1 MRYGNG
7 GARLPDGRRGA
18 AVFAEL
24 AAIIAPIFICAGIG
38 FAWARLRRPFESDF
52 VTALVTT
59 VGAPFLVFSSLT
71 RLPLAVATVAEMI
84 GATLLAFTG
93 FTLLGIGVLRA
104 ARLPLRSYLP
114 ALMFP
119 NAGNMGLPLCL
130 FAFGEPGLALAVVF
144 FAVSATLQFTAGVG
158 IAAGSTDLRRL
169 LRLPLIYA
177 VIAALAVVA
186 TGVRVPGWLANTAD
200 MIGGLTIPLML
211 FALGVSL
218 ARLQIGSLGR
228 SLALSLVRIVG
239 GAGLGFGIGWA
250 LGLSDAAR
258 GVLAIQ
264 SAMPVAV
271 FNYLFAQ
278 LYQREPAEV
287 AGMIVLSTLISFAT
301 LPALLLL
308 VL

>member
-1 MRYGNG
+1 
-7 GARLPDGRRGA
+7 
-18 AVFAEL
+18 VFAEL

-38 FAWARLRRPFESDF
+38 FTWARLRRPFESEF
-52 VTALVTT
+52 VTALVTM

-71 RLPLAVATVAEMI
+71 RLPLELAAVAEMA
-84 GATLLAFTG
+84 GAALLAFAG
-93 FTLLGIGVLRA
+93 FALLGIAALRIV
-104 ARLPLRSYLP
+104 RLSLRSYLP

-130 FAFGEPGLALAVVF
+130 FAFGEAGLALAIVF
-144 FAVSATLQFTAGVG
+144 FAVSATLQFTVGVG
-158 IAAGSTDLRRL
+158 IAAGSADPRRL
-169 LRLPLIYA
+169 LRLPLLYA

-186 TGVRVPGWLANTAD
+186 TGAPVPGWLANTAEL
-200 MIGGLTIPLML
+200 IGGLTIPLML

-218 ARLQIGSLGR
+218 ARLQIGSLRR
-228 SLALSLVRIVG
+228 SLALSLVRILG
-239 GAGLGFGIGWA
+239 GAALGFGIGWA

-278 LYQREPAEV
+278 LYRREPAEV

>member
-1 MRYGNG
+1 M
-7 GARLPDGRRGA
+7 
-18 AVFAEL
+18 FAEL
-24 AAIIAPIFICAGIG
+24 AAIIAPIFVCAGIG
-38 FAWARLRRPFESDF
+38 FAWARLRRPFESEF
-52 VTALVTT
+52 VTALVTM

-71 RLPLAVATVAEMI
+71 RLPLELAAVAEMA
-84 GATLLAFTG
+84 GAALLAFAG
-93 FTLLGIGVLRA
+93 FALLGIAALRIV
-104 ARLPLRSYLP
+104 RLSLRSYLP

-130 FAFGEPGLALAVVF
+130 FAFGEPGLALAIVF
-144 FAVSATLQFTAGVG
+144 FAVSSMLQFTVGVG
-158 IAAGSTDLRRL
+158 IAAGSADPRRL

-177 VIAALAVVA
+177 VAAALAVMA
-186 TGVRVPGWLANTAD
+186 TGAPVPAWLANTAEL
-200 MIGGLTIPLML
+200 IGGLTIPLML

-218 ARLQIGSLGR
+218 ARLQIGSLRR
-228 SLALSLVRIVG
+228 SLALSLVRILG
-239 GAGLGFGIGWA
+239 GVALGFGIGWA

-278 LYQREPAEV
+278 LYRREPAEV